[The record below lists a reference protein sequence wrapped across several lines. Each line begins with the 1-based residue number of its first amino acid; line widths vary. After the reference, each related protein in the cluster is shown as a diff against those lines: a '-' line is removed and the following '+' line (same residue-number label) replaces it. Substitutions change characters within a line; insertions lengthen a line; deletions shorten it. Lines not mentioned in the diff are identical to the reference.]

1 LDKSVRD
8 ELLRTTNDKHVGI
21 SANAQKINPF
31 RGLTKHDKATLVMC
45 LPSDEVKKSS
55 SQESGRLE
63 EIRQKR
69 PRRPVR
75 WPSTLPHPPLAL
87 AASRWTKRWKSVFGI
102 LPALLF
108 SKTQLHGKLQIRHL
122 ALVARSSSGPVFSG
136 GAALRT

>member
-1 LDKSVRD
+1 MFVAYDGDPLDIGFNASY
-8 ELLRTTNDKHVGI
+8 LLEVLRY
-21 SANAQKINPF
+21 
-31 RGLTKHDKATLVMC
+31 M
-45 LPSDEVKKSS
+45 PSDEVKKSS

-136 GAALRT
+136 GAALRTRKAA